1 MSVITS
7 EDVRL
12 IFGPVEDVVVAR
24 ILGLNPTREEV
35 AAAYSWLSNNEAP
48 MNAGQRLGSGKVAE
62 IIDIL
67 ETADDNLPSGT
78 LD

>member
-24 ILGLNPTREEV
+24 ILGINPDTRGGCRC
-35 AAAYSWLSNNEAP
+35 L
-48 MNAGQRLGSGKVAE
+48 LVAE
-62 IIDIL
+62 QQRSPD
-67 ETADDNLPSGT
+67 ERRVAPRVRQGCRNRYTGNSGR
-78 LD
+78 

>member
-24 ILGLNPTREEV
+24 ILGINPTREEV

-48 MNAGQRLGSGKVAE
+48 MNAG
-62 IIDIL
+62 
-67 ETADDNLPSGT
+67 
-78 LD
+78 